1 MSFQCPECQR
11 ISHHPMDEKERYCV
25 ACHKFFRRMT
35 VAEFRKLV
43 EDTCYGLDGRLS
55 SFKLH
60 LAMEKYARLIP
71 EDERFGIYGFLVY
84 LPWADIARQKGLR

>member
-35 VAEFRKLV
+35 VAVFRKMV
-43 EDTCYGLDGRLS
+43 EDTCYGQDGRLS
-55 SFKLH
+55 SIKLQ
-60 LAMEKYARLIP
+60 LAMEKYSKLIP
-71 EDERFGIYGFLVY
+71 EDEMSGIYGYMVY
-84 LPWADIARQKGLR
+84 VPSKDIARKKGMR